1 MIIEYQRPQNLK
13 DALILLGRDEPI
25 SYPLG
30 GGTVLNRGVSEN
42 IAVIDLQALGLN
54 TTSRKGTTIDI
65 GATTTLQEVAY
76 IEGLSIDFYKVIEL
90 EANYNLRQMA
100 TIAGRLVTSDGRSPM
115 ATALL
120 ALSATI
126 EFQEAEKIPDKVSV
140 GDWLPLR
147 NASKPSKLITSVSIP
162 ANAQLV
168 YEYIART
175 PADLPILCAAVAYW
189 DSGRTRVALGGWGS
203 SPALALD
210 GPGSDGIEFAV
221 RNASSS
227 ANDEWASA
235 EYRQEMAGL
244 LSLRCLKQ
252 LNIE

>member
-13 DALILLGRDEPI
+13 DALILLGRKEPI

-54 TTSRKGTTIDI
+54 TTSKKGTTINI
-65 GATTTLQEVAY
+65 GATTSLQEVAC
-76 IEGLSIDFYKVIEL
+76 IEGLSVDFYKVIEL

-115 ATALL
+115 VTALL
-120 ALSATI
+120 ALSATL
-126 EFQEAEKIPDKVSV
+126 ELQEPDKKPVKVSV

-147 NASKPSKLITSVSIP
+147 NDSKPGKLITSVSIP
-162 ANAQLV
+162 SNVQFF

-175 PADLPILCAAVAYW
+175 PADLPIVCAAVANW
-189 DSGRTRVALGGWGS
+189 DSGRTRVALGGWGT

-210 GPGSDGIEFAV
+210 GPSSDGIEFAT
-221 RNASSS
+221 RNVFSS

-235 EYRQEMAGL
+235 EYRQEMAVV
-244 LSLRCLKQ
+244 LSLRCLKR
-252 LNIE
+252 LNLE